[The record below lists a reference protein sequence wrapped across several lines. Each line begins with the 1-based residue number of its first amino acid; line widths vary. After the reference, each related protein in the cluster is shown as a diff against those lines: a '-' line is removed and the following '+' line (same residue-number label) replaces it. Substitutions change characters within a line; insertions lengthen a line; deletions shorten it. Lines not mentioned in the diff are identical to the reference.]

1 MTKQVLLRALILMS
15 ALLVLNGCKDSE
27 TANDAKK
34 GDAALVLDAGQE
46 PRESVRYKIAHGTTT
61 TSIMEFGLASL
72 TTMDSGAELAVT
84 PGVRLHIVSGP
95 TLEGKRGSTRFDVRI
110 TKAEA
115 IVPEG
120 LDPAI
125 AMDLNKSASVLNNVG
140 GWVEVDD
147 RGIIQRTEL
156 NHAAKRSDVPIRLL
170 AMIINART
178 SLSRVILPAEP
189 IGAGARW
196 EARKELILYG
206 FEVSQVDTYTLTEKV
221 GDELKLAVQMQQTA
235 LPQTITFEEEGIELS
250 VESFKMSAA
259 GEVIANLNALEANAA
274 ASGESVGVLNV
285 KTVDGTER
293 VEIDRAFQVR
303 MTVTYDLPEDEAA
316 EAAEQAAEEAEE
328 VEEALEV
335 EEEAGEK
342 LEAQE

>member
-34 GDAALVLDAGQE
+34 DDAALVLDAGQE
-46 PRESVRYKIAHGTTT
+46 PRESLRYKIAHGTTT
-61 TSIMEFGLASL
+61 TAMMEFGIASL
-72 TTMDSGAELAVT
+72 TTTDRAAQLAVT
-84 PGVRLHIVSGP
+84 PGVRLHVVSGP

-110 TKAEA
+110 IKAEA

-120 LDPAI
+120 IDPKV
-125 AMDLNKSASVLNNVG
+125 AMDLNRSASVLNNVG

-189 IGAGARW
+189 IGVGARW
-196 EARKELILYG
+196 EARKELVLYG

-221 GDELKLAVQMQQTA
+221 GDELKLNVQMQQTA
-235 LPQTITFEEEGIELS
+235 LPQIITFEEEGIELT
-250 VESFKMSAA
+250 VESFKMNAA
-259 GEVIANLNALEANAA
+259 GEVIANLNALESNAA
-274 ASGESVGVLNV
+274 ASGESAGVLNV

-293 VEIDRAFQVR
+293 IEIDRAVQIR
-303 MTVTYDLPEDEAA
+303 MTVTYDLAESEEIVAVEDA
-316 EAAEQAAEEAEE
+316 EAAVDA
-328 VEEALEV
+328 
-335 EEEAGEK
+335 EEEAGEE

>member
-61 TSIMEFGLASL
+61 TAMMEFGIASL
-72 TTMDSGAELAVT
+72 TATDRAAQLAVT

-110 TKAEA
+110 IKAEA

-120 LDPAI
+120 IDPKV
-125 AMDLNKSASVLNNVG
+125 AMDLNRSASVLNNVG

-189 IGAGARW
+189 IGVGARW
-196 EARKELILYG
+196 EARKELVLYG

-221 GDELKLAVQMQQTA
+221 GDELKLNVQMQQTA
-235 LPQTITFEEEGIELS
+235 LPQTITFEEEGIELT
-250 VESFKMSAA
+250 VESFKMNAA
-259 GEVIANLNALEANAA
+259 GEVIANLNALESNAA
-274 ASGESVGVLNV
+274 ASGESAGVLNV

-293 VEIDRAFQVR
+293 VEIDRAVQMR
-303 MTVTYDLPEDEAA
+303 MTVTYDLAESEEIAAVEDA
-316 EAAEQAAEEAEE
+316 EAAVDA
-328 VEEALEV
+328 
-335 EEEAGEK
+335 EEEAGEE

>member
-1 MTKQVLLRALILMS
+1 
-15 ALLVLNGCKDSE
+15 
-27 TANDAKK
+27 
-34 GDAALVLDAGQE
+34 
-46 PRESVRYKIAHGTTT
+46 
-61 TSIMEFGLASL
+61 
-72 TTMDSGAELAVT
+72 VT

-110 TKAEA
+110 IKAEA

-120 LDPAI
+120 IDPKV
-125 AMDLNKSASVLNNVG
+125 AMDLNRSASVLNNVG

-189 IGAGARW
+189 IGVGARW
-196 EARKELILYG
+196 EARKDLVLYG

-221 GDELKLAVQMQQTA
+221 GDELKLNVQMQQTA
-235 LPQTITFEEEGIELS
+235 LPQTITFEEEGIELT
-250 VESFKMSAA
+250 VESFKMNAA
-259 GEVIANLNALEANAA
+259 GEVIANLNALESNAA
-274 ASGESVGVLNV
+274 ASGESAGVLNV

-293 VEIDRAFQVR
+293 VEIDRAVQMR
-303 MTVTYDLPEDEAA
+303 MTVTYDLAESEEIAAVEDA
-316 EAAEQAAEEAEE
+316 EATVDA
-328 VEEALEV
+328 
-335 EEEAGEK
+335 EEEAGEE

>member
-46 PRESVRYKIAHGTTT
+46 PRESLRYKIAHGTTT
-61 TSIMEFGLASL
+61 TAMMEFGIASL
-72 TTMDSGAELAVT
+72 TATDRAAQLAVT
-84 PGVRLHIVSGP
+84 PGVRLHVVSGP

-110 TKAEA
+110 IKAEA

-120 LDPAI
+120 IDPKV
-125 AMDLNKSASVLNNVG
+125 AMDLNRSASVLNNVG

-189 IGAGARW
+189 IGVGARW
-196 EARKELILYG
+196 EARKELVLYG

-221 GDELKLAVQMQQTA
+221 GDELKLNVQMQQTA
-235 LPQTITFEEEGIELS
+235 LPQTITFEEEGIELA
-250 VESFKMSAA
+250 VESFKMNAA
-259 GEVIANLNALEANAA
+259 GEVIANLNALESNAS
-274 ASGESVGVLNV
+274 ASGESAGVLNV

-293 VEIDRAFQVR
+293 VEIDRAVQMR
-303 MTVTYDLPEDEAA
+303 MTVTYDLAESEEIVAVEDA
-316 EAAEQAAEEAEE
+316 EAAVDA
-328 VEEALEV
+328 
-335 EEEAGEK
+335 EEEAGEE

>member
-46 PRESVRYKIAHGTTT
+46 PRESLRYKIAHGTTT
-61 TSIMEFGLASL
+61 TAMMEFGIASL
-72 TTMDSGAELAVT
+72 TTTDRAAQLAVT

-110 TKAEA
+110 IKAEA

-120 LDPAI
+120 IDPKVE
-125 AMDLNKSASVLNNVG
+125 MDLNRSASVLNNVG

-189 IGAGARW
+189 IGVGARW
-196 EARKELILYG
+196 EARKELVLYG

-221 GDELKLAVQMQQTA
+221 GDELKLNVQMQQTA
-235 LPQTITFEEEGIELS
+235 LPQTITFEEEGIELT
-250 VESFKMSAA
+250 VEAFKMNAA
-259 GEVIANLNALEANAA
+259 GEVIANLNALESNAS
-274 ASGESVGVLNV
+274 ASGESAGVLNV

-293 VEIDRAFQVR
+293 VEIDRAVQMR
-303 MTVTYDLPEDEAA
+303 MTVTYDLAESEEIAAVEDA
-316 EAAEQAAEEAEE
+316 EATVDA
-328 VEEALEV
+328 
-335 EEEAGEK
+335 EEEAGEE

>member
-46 PRESVRYKIAHGTTT
+46 PRESLRYKIAHGTTT
-61 TSIMEFGLASL
+61 TAMMEFGIASL
-72 TTMDSGAELAVT
+72 TTTDRAAQLAVT
-84 PGVRLHIVSGP
+84 PGVRLHVVSGP

-110 TKAEA
+110 IKAEA

-120 LDPAI
+120 IDPKV
-125 AMDLNKSASVLNNVG
+125 AMDLNRSASVLNNVG

-189 IGAGARW
+189 IGVGARW
-196 EARKELILYG
+196 EARKELVLYG

-221 GDELKLAVQMQQTA
+221 GDELKLNVQMQQTA
-235 LPQTITFEEEGIELS
+235 LPQTITFEEEGIELT
-250 VESFKMSAA
+250 VESFKMNAA
-259 GEVIANLNALEANAA
+259 GEVIANLNALESNAA
-274 ASGESVGVLNV
+274 ASGESAGVLNV

-293 VEIDRAFQVR
+293 VEIDRAVQMR
-303 MTVTYDLPEDEAA
+303 MTVTYDLAESEEIVAVEDA
-316 EAAEQAAEEAEE
+316 EAAVDA
-328 VEEALEV
+328 
-335 EEEAGEK
+335 EEEAGEE

>member
-27 TANDAKK
+27 TAKDAKK

-46 PRESVRYKIAHGTTT
+46 PREALRYKIAHGTTT
-61 TSIMEFGLASL
+61 TATMEFGIASL
-72 TTMDSGAELAVT
+72 TTMEGAAELAVT

-95 TLEGKRGSTRFDVRI
+95 VLEGKRGSTRFDVRI
-110 TKAEA
+110 IKAEA

-120 LDPAI
+120 IDPKV
-125 AMDLNKSASVLNNVG
+125 AMDLNKSVSVLNNVG
-140 GWVEVDD
+140 GWVEVND

-156 NHAAKRSDVPIRLL
+156 NHAAKRSDIPIRLL

-178 SLSRVILPAEP
+178 SLARVILPAEP
-189 IGAGARW
+189 VGAGARW
-196 EARKELILYG
+196 EARKDLVLYG

-221 GDELKLAVQMQQTA
+221 GDELKLSVQTQQTA
-235 LPQTITFEEEGIELS
+235 LPQTVTFEEEGIELS
-250 VESFKMSAA
+250 VESFKMTAT

-274 ASGESVGVLNV
+274 ASGESVGIINV
-285 KTVDGTER
+285 KTVDGIEK

-303 MTVTYDLPEDEAA
+303 MTVTYDLATAEADAAVEDAEKAEDAAA
-316 EAAEQAAEEAEE
+316 EAGEE
-328 VEEALEV
+328 L
-335 EEEAGEK
+335 K
-342 LEAQE
+342 AQE